1 MKRKILQLVP
11 VLVLCLIAACVFASC
26 TKKHVHEYGDWTIVS
41 EANCETDGLKTRA
54 CNGCKETEQ
63 ETIKAKGHN
72 YGAFLPEVS
81 ATCETEGTKGHYECS
96 ACHKNFDNEKHE
108 LSALTVAKIDHRLG
122 APETIENPTCTNE
135 GKAIKRCANCDY
147 TETITLPKNAHN
159 YVETARTEPTCTEQ
173 GNKQT
178 TCDGCGDVQNTALD
192 KLGHTFG
199 DKPQYVYDYLDSTDP
214 ELCFKKYRKCRR
226 CSQDV
231 YYMAQ
236 SHSLTNDNDRSV
248 AATCTKTGIAAKKCQ
263 RCNYLPE
270 TQITPI
276 DPTRHVK
283 VVEKNDPVNEATC
296 MERHFGECQDCL
308 TVVWEM
314 GQTSHDYDY
323 STFECRRNT
332 CSAVHEASI
341 AWFNYSNFNYGFAIK
356 SVKEKSIPELLK
368 YLQKTEGRIRLPE
381 RGTYNVT
388 GTEQKVSIDVMASNL
403 FAKLDKQTAALI
415 KYVYVPK
422 GYKRI
427 DENAFANLPSLVEIY
442 LPSTITTMEPR
453 ALKGCDTVTRLTLPH
468 KYHVYRQLADIYGI
482 IGSVPNNSALTTLN
496 LHTVEKPDN
505 LTIALNSN
513 NHVEFAN
520 LTEVNLLKNL
530 SGNITYTLDGKEF
543 THNKSIYRNG
553 INYADGIITYNLAD
567 RLIFGKE

>member
-11 VLVLCLIAACVFASC
+11 VLVLCLIAACVFANC
-26 TKKHVHEYGDWTIVS
+26 TKKHVHKYGDWTIVS

-214 ELCFKKYRKCRR
+214 NLCFKKYRKCRR
-226 CSQDV
+226 CNQDV

-248 AATCTKTGIAAKKCQ
+248 AATCTKTGIAAKKCL

-381 RGTYNVT
+381 RGT
-388 GTEQKVSIDVMASNL
+388 
-403 FAKLDKQTAALI
+403 
-415 KYVYVPK
+415 
-422 GYKRI
+422 
-427 DENAFANLPSLVEIY
+427 
-442 LPSTITTMEPR
+442 
-453 ALKGCDTVTRLTLPH
+453 
-468 KYHVYRQLADIYGI
+468 
-482 IGSVPNNSALTTLN
+482 
-496 LHTVEKPDN
+496 
-505 LTIALNSN
+505 
-513 NHVEFAN
+513 
-520 LTEVNLLKNL
+520 
-530 SGNITYTLDGKEF
+530 
-543 THNKSIYRNG
+543 
-553 INYADGIITYNLAD
+553 
-567 RLIFGKE
+567 

>member
-1 MKRKILQLVP
+1 MTKRTIFLLLLILLAFTCATVTACDIFNTNECGTNNHIYNDIEI
-11 VLVLCLIAACVFASC
+11 VLAPTC
-26 TKKHVHEYGDWTIVS
+26 TEPGVGARTCTVCGHKKSGIP
-41 EANCETDGLKTRA
+41 LR
-54 CNGCKETEQ
+54 
-63 ETIKAKGHN
+63 AKGHDFGN
-72 YGAFLPEVS
+72 FQTPIEP
-81 ATCETEGTKGHYECS
+81 TCTTEGLKEQICSVCGTKNQH
-96 ACHKNFDNEKHE
+96 
-108 LSALTVAKIDHRLG
+108 TVAKIDHRLD

-135 GKAIKRCANCDY
+135 GKAIKRCAYCDY

-199 DKPQYVYDYLDSTDP
+199 DKPQYGYDYLDSTDP

-314 GQTSHDYDY
+314 GQTAHDYDY
-323 STFECRRNT
+323 STFECKRNT

-368 YLQKTEGRIRLPE
+368 YLQKT
-381 RGTYNVT
+381 
-388 GTEQKVSIDVMASNL
+388 
-403 FAKLDKQTAALI
+403 
-415 KYVYVPK
+415 
-422 GYKRI
+422 
-427 DENAFANLPSLVEIY
+427 
-442 LPSTITTMEPR
+442 
-453 ALKGCDTVTRLTLPH
+453 
-468 KYHVYRQLADIYGI
+468 
-482 IGSVPNNSALTTLN
+482 
-496 LHTVEKPDN
+496 
-505 LTIALNSN
+505 
-513 NHVEFAN
+513 
-520 LTEVNLLKNL
+520 
-530 SGNITYTLDGKEF
+530 
-543 THNKSIYRNG
+543 
-553 INYADGIITYNLAD
+553 
-567 RLIFGKE
+567 